1 MNKII
6 RTMVFVSA
14 TALMASCGNGKKAES
29 ADAAAQTEER
39 ATLIATATATRQ
51 EVPQTETYSS
61 SVQAFAVN
69 NIAPQ
74 TGGRIKTIKVDV
86 GSFVE
91 KNQLLAEMDA
101 AQLDQSRLKLV
112 NDSTE
117 LSRLRSLYE
126 EGGVSKSDFDA
137 AEMAWKVS
145 RRSYNNLLENT
156 VLRSPISGV
165 ITARNY
171 DQGDLYSGQPI
182 FVVQQITPVKLL
194 VGISETDYTKVKK
207 GDQVEI
213 TADAIPGRTFT
224 GKVNKVYPTIDPTS
238 HTFTTEV
245 LVGNTDRAL
254 RPGMFARVKVEFGVN
269 NSVVVPDEAVVKMQG
284 SGQRSVYVVNSDN
297 TVNSVIVK
305 IGRHFDRYYE
315 ILEGLNEGDI
325 VATKGSSSLKDGSKV
340 EISKNN

>member
-39 ATLIATATATRQ
+39 ATLIATATVTRQ

>member
-6 RTMVFVSA
+6 RTMVF
-14 TALMASCGNGKKAES
+14 ASVAVTLAACGNGKKADE
-29 ADAAAQTEER
+29 ATAQVEER
-39 ATLIATATATRQ
+39 ATLIATATAVRQ
-51 EVPQTETYSS
+51 EVPQTGTYST

-101 AQLDQSRLKLV
+101 AQLDQARLKLV

-137 AEMAWKVS
+137 AEMAYKVS

-156 VLRSPISGV
+156 WLRSPISGV
-165 ITARNY
+165 VTARNY
-171 DQGDLYSGQPI
+171 DQGDLYSGQAI

-194 VGISETDYTKVKK
+194 VGISESDYTKVKK

-238 HTFTTEV
+238 HTFTTEI
-245 LVGNTDRAL
+245 LVSNTDRTL

-269 NSVVVPDEAVVKMQG
+269 NSIVVPDEAVVKMQG
-284 SGQRSVYVVNSDN
+284 AGQRSVYVVNSDN
-297 TVNSVIVK
+297 TVNSVVVK

-315 ILEGLNEGDI
+315 ILEGLNEGDV
-325 VATKGSSSLKDGSKV
+325 VATKGSNSLKDGAKV

>member
-1 MNKII
+1 MNKIT
-6 RTMVFVSA
+6 RTMVFASA
-14 TALMASCGNGKKAES
+14 AVMLAACGNGKKADS
-29 ADAAAQTEER
+29 ASASQNAEER
-39 ATLIATATATRQ
+39 ATLIATATAVRQ
-51 EVPQTETYSS
+51 DVPQTEVYSS

-74 TGGRIKTIKVDV
+74 TGGRIKSIKVDV
-86 GSFVE
+86 GNFVQ

-101 AQLDQSRLKLV
+101 SQLDQTRLKLV

-117 LSRLRSLYE
+117 LARLKSLYD
-126 EGGVSKSDFDA
+126 EGGVSKSDYDA

-156 VLRSPISGV
+156 WLRSPISGV

-182 FVVQQITPVKLL
+182 FVVQQITPVKIL
-194 VGISETDYTKVKK
+194 VGISESDYTKVKK

-224 GKVNKVYPTIDPTS
+224 GKVNKIYPTIDPTS
-238 HTFTTEV
+238 HTFTTEI
-245 LVGNTDRAL
+245 LVGNTDRTL

-269 NSVVVPDEAVVKMQG
+269 SSIIVPDEAVVKMQG
-284 SGQRSVYVVNSDN
+284 SGQRSVYVVSPDN

-325 VATKGSSSLKDGSKV
+325 VATKGSSSLKDGAKV
-340 EISKNN
+340 EVSKNN

>member
-1 MNKII
+1 MNKIT
-6 RTMVFVSA
+6 RTMIFASA
-14 TALMASCGNGKKAES
+14 AVALAACGNGKKADE
-29 ADAAAQTEER
+29 ATAQAEER
-39 ATLIATATATRQ
+39 ATLIATATAVRQ
-51 EVPQTETYSS
+51 EVPQEEVYSS

-91 KNQLLAEMDA
+91 RNQLLAEMDA
-101 AQLDQSRLKLV
+101 SQLDQTRLKLV

-117 LSRLRSLYE
+117 LSRLRSLYD
-126 EGGVSKSDFDA
+126 EGGVSKSDYDA

-156 VLRSPISGV
+156 WLRSPISGV

-194 VGISETDYTKVKK
+194 VGISESDYTKVKK
-207 GDQVEI
+207 GEEVEI

-224 GKVNKVYPTIDPTS
+224 GKINKVYPTIDPTS

-245 LVGNTDRAL
+245 LVGNADRTL
-254 RPGMFARVKVEFGVN
+254 RPGMYARVKVEFGVN
-269 NSVVVPDEAVVKMQG
+269 NSIVVPDEAVVKMQG
-284 SGQRSVYVVNSDN
+284 SGQRSVYVVSPDN

-315 ILEGLNEGDI
+315 ILEGLNDGDI
-325 VATKGSSSLKDGSKV
+325 VATKGSSSLKDGAKV

>member
-1 MNKII
+1 
-6 RTMVFVSA
+6 MVFASA
-14 TALMASCGNGKKAES
+14 AVLMASCGNGKKADS
-29 ADAAAQTEER
+29 ADAAAQAEER
-39 ATLIATATATRQ
+39 ATLIATATAVRQ
-51 EVPQTETYSS
+51 EVPQTEVYSS

-91 KNQLLAEMDA
+91 RNQLLAEMDA
-101 AQLDQSRLKLV
+101 AQLDQTRLKLV

-156 VLRSPISGV
+156 WLRSPISGV
-165 ITARNY
+165 VTARNY

-224 GKVNKVYPTIDPTS
+224 GKVNKVYPTIDPAS

-245 LVGNTDRAL
+245 LVGNTDRTL

-269 NSVVVPDEAVVKMQG
+269 NSIVVPDEAVVKMQG
-284 SGQRSVYVVNSDN
+284 SGQRSVYVVNPDNN

>member
-14 TALMASCGNGKKAES
+14 AVMLAACGNGKKSDKAT
-29 ADAAAQTEER
+29 AAQVEAR
-39 ATLIATATATRQ
+39 APLIATAMAVKQ
-51 EVPQTETYSS
+51 EVPQTEIYSS

-86 GSFVE
+86 GSFVN
-91 KNQLLAEMDA
+91 KGQLLAEMDA
-101 AQLDQSRLKLV
+101 AQLDQARLKLV

-156 VLRSPISGV
+156 WLRSPISGV
-165 ITARNY
+165 VTERNY
-171 DQGDLYSGQPI
+171 DQGDLYSGQAI

-213 TADAIPGRTFT
+213 TADALPGRTFT

-245 LVGNTDRAL
+245 LVGNTDRTL

-269 NSVVVPDEAVVKMQG
+269 NSIVVPDEAVVKMQG
-284 SGQRSVYVVNSDN
+284 SGQRSVYVVGSDN

-325 VATKGSSSLKDGSKV
+325 VATKGSSSLKDGAKV

>member
-1 MNKII
+1 MNKIT
-6 RTMVFVSA
+6 RTMIFASA
-14 TALMASCGNGKKAES
+14 AVALAACGNGKKADE
-29 ADAAAQTEER
+29 ATAQAEER
-39 ATLIATATATRQ
+39 ATLIATATAVRQ
-51 EVPQTETYSS
+51 EVPQEEVYSS

-91 KNQLLAEMDA
+91 RNQLLAEMDA
-101 AQLDQSRLKLV
+101 SQLDQTRLKLV

-117 LSRLRSLYE
+117 LSRLRSLYD
-126 EGGVSKSDFDA
+126 EGGVSKSDYDA

-156 VLRSPISGV
+156 WLRSPISGV

-194 VGISETDYTKVKK
+194 VGISESDYTKVKK
-207 GDQVEI
+207 GEEVEI

-224 GKVNKVYPTIDPTS
+224 GKINKIYPTIDPTS

-245 LVGNTDRAL
+245 LVGNTDRTL
-254 RPGMFARVKVEFGVN
+254 RPGMYARVKVEFGVN
-269 NSVVVPDEAVVKMQG
+269 NSIVVPDEAVVKMQG
-284 SGQRSVYVVNSDN
+284 SGQRSVYVVSPDN

-315 ILEGLNEGDI
+315 ILEGLNDGDI
-325 VATKGSSSLKDGSKV
+325 VATKGSSSLKDGAKV

>member
-14 TALMASCGNGKKAES
+14 AVMLAACGNGKKSDKAT
-29 ADAAAQTEER
+29 AAQVEER
-39 ATLIATATATRQ
+39 ATLIATATAVKQ
-51 EVPQTETYSS
+51 EVPQTEIYSS
-61 SVQAFAVN
+61 SVQALAVN

-86 GSFVE
+86 GSFVN
-91 KNQLLAEMDA
+91 KGQLLAEMDA
-101 AQLDQSRLKLV
+101 AQLDQTRLKLV

-156 VLRSPISGV
+156 WLRSPISGV
-165 ITARNY
+165 VTERNY
-171 DQGDLYSGQPI
+171 DQGDLYSGQAI

-213 TADAIPGRTFT
+213 TADALPGRTFT

-245 LVGNTDRAL
+245 LVGNTDRTL

-269 NSVVVPDEAVVKMQG
+269 NSIVVPDEAVVKMQG
-284 SGQRSVYVVNSDN
+284 SGQRSVYVVGSDN

-325 VATKGSSSLKDGSKV
+325 VATKGSSSLKDGAKV

>member
-1 MNKII
+1 MNKTI
-6 RTMVFVSA
+6 RTMIFASA
-14 TALMASCGNGKKAES
+14 TVLMAACGNGRKADNAGAS
-29 ADAAAQTEER
+29 AQVEER
-39 ATLIATATATRQ
+39 TTLISTTVATRQ
-51 EVPQTETYSS
+51 EVPQTEIYSS

-86 GSFVE
+86 GSFVN
-91 KNQLLAEMDA
+91 KNELLAEMDA
-101 AQLDQSRLKLV
+101 AQLDQARLKLV

-126 EGGVSKSDFDA
+126 GGGVSKSDFDA

-156 VLRSPISGV
+156 WLRSPISGV

-194 VGISETDYTKVKK
+194 VGISESDYTKVKK

-224 GKVNKVYPTIDPTS
+224 GKVNKV
-238 HTFTTEV
+238 
-245 LVGNTDRAL
+245 
-254 RPGMFARVKVEFGVN
+254 
-269 NSVVVPDEAVVKMQG
+269 
-284 SGQRSVYVVNSDN
+284 
-297 TVNSVIVK
+297 
-305 IGRHFDRYYE
+305 
-315 ILEGLNEGDI
+315 
-325 VATKGSSSLKDGSKV
+325 
-340 EISKNN
+340 

>member
-6 RTMVFVSA
+6 RTMVF
-14 TALMASCGNGKKAES
+14 ASVAVTLAACGNGKKADE
-29 ADAAAQTEER
+29 ATAQVEER
-39 ATLIATATATRQ
+39 ATLIATATAVRQ
-51 EVPQTETYSS
+51 EVPQTETYST

-101 AQLDQSRLKLV
+101 AQLDQARLKLV

-137 AEMAWKVS
+137 AEMAYKVS

-156 VLRSPISGV
+156 WLRSPISGV
-165 ITARNY
+165 VTARNY
-171 DQGDLYSGQPI
+171 DQGDLYSGQAI

-194 VGISETDYTKVKK
+194 VGISESDYTKVKK

-238 HTFTTEV
+238 HTFTTEI
-245 LVGNTDRAL
+245 LVSNTDRTL

-269 NSVVVPDEAVVKMQG
+269 NSIVVPDEAVVKMQG
-284 SGQRSVYVVNSDN
+284 AGQRSVYVVNSDN
-297 TVNSVIVK
+297 TVNSVVVK

-325 VATKGSSSLKDGSKV
+325 VATKGSNSLKDGAKV

>member
-14 TALMASCGNGKKAES
+14 AVILAACGNGKKSDKAT
-29 ADAAAQTEER
+29 AAQVEER
-39 ATLIATATATRQ
+39 ATLIATAMAVKQ
-51 EVPQTETYSS
+51 EVPQTEIYSS

-86 GSFVE
+86 GSFVN
-91 KNQLLAEMDA
+91 KGQLLAEMDA
-101 AQLDQSRLKLV
+101 AQLDQARLKLV

-156 VLRSPISGV
+156 WLRSPISGV

-194 VGISETDYTKVKK
+194 VGISESDYTNVKK

-245 LVGNTDRAL
+245 LVGNTDRTL
-254 RPGMFARVKVEFGVN
+254 RPGMFARVKVKFGVN
-269 NSVVVPDEAVVKMQG
+269 NSIVVPDEAVVKMQG
-284 SGQRSVYVVNSDN
+284 SGQRSVYVVGSDN

-305 IGRHFDRYYE
+305 VGRHFDRYYE

-325 VATKGSSSLKDGSKV
+325 VATKGSSSLKDGAKV

>member
-1 MNKII
+1 MNKIT
-6 RTMVFVSA
+6 RTMVFASA
-14 TALMASCGNGKKAES
+14 AVMLAACGNGKKSDS
-29 ADAAAQTEER
+29 ASAAQNVEER
-39 ATLIATATATRQ
+39 ATLIATATAVRQ
-51 EVPQTETYSS
+51 EVPQTEVYSS

-74 TGGRIKTIKVDV
+74 TSGRIKTIKVDV
-86 GSFVE
+86 GSFVG

-101 AQLDQSRLKLV
+101 SQLDQARLKLV

-117 LSRLRSLYE
+117 LARLKSLYE
-126 EGGVSKSDFDA
+126 EGGVSKSDYDA
-137 AEMAWKVS
+137 SEMAWKVS

-156 VLRSPISGV
+156 WLRSPISGV
-165 ITARNY
+165 VTARNY
-171 DQGDLYSGQPI
+171 DQGDLYSGQAI

-224 GKVNKVYPTIDPTS
+224 GKVNKIYPTIDPTS
-238 HTFTTEV
+238 HTFTTEI
-245 LVGNTDRAL
+245 LVGNTDRTL
-254 RPGMFARVKVEFGVN
+254 RPGMYARVKVEFGVN
-269 NSVVVPDEAVVKMQG
+269 NSIVVPDEAVVKMQG
-284 SGQRSVYVVNSDN
+284 SGQRSVYVVSPDN

-325 VATKGSSSLKDGSKV
+325 VATKGSSSLKDGAKV
-340 EISKNN
+340 EITKNN

>member
-1 MNKII
+1 MNKIT

-14 TALMASCGNGKKAES
+14 AVMLAACGNGKKADSS
-29 ADAAAQTEER
+29 ASAQNVEER
-39 ATLIATATATRQ
+39 ATLIATATAVRQ
-51 EVPQTETYSS
+51 EVPQTEVYSS

-74 TGGRIKTIKVDV
+74 TGGRIKSIKVDV

-101 AQLDQSRLKLV
+101 SQLDQTRLKLV

-117 LSRLRSLYE
+117 LARLKSLYD
-126 EGGVSKSDFDA
+126 EGGVSKSDYDA

-156 VLRSPISGV
+156 WLRSPISGV
-165 ITARNY
+165 VTARNY
-171 DQGDLYSGQPI
+171 DQGDLYSGQAI

-224 GKVNKVYPTIDPTS
+224 GKVNKIYPTIDPTS

-245 LVGNTDRAL
+245 VVGNADRTL
-254 RPGMFARVKVEFGVN
+254 RPGMYARVKVEFGVN
-269 NSVVVPDEAVVKMQG
+269 NSIVVPDEAVVKMQG
-284 SGQRSVYVVNSDN
+284 SGQRSVYVVGKDN
-297 TVNSVIVK
+297 TVNSVLVK
-305 IGRHFDRYYE
+305 VGRHFDRYYE

-325 VATKGSSSLKDGSKV
+325 VATKGSSSLKDGAKV
-340 EISKNN
+340 EISANN

>member
-1 MNKII
+1 MNKTI
-6 RTMVFVSA
+6 RTMIFASA
-14 TALMASCGNGKKAES
+14 TVLMAACGNGRKADNAGAS
-29 ADAAAQTEER
+29 AQVEER
-39 ATLIATATATRQ
+39 TTLISTTVATRQ
-51 EVPQTETYSS
+51 EVPQTEVYSTT
-61 SVQAFAVN
+61 VQAFAIN

-74 TGGRIKTIKVDV
+74 TGGRIKNIKVDV

-91 KNQLLAEMDA
+91 RNQLLAEMDA
-101 AQLDQSRLKLV
+101 AQLDQARLKLV

-156 VLRSPISGV
+156 LLRSPISGV
-165 ITARNY
+165 VTARNY
-171 DQGDLYSGQPI
+171 DQGDLYSGQAI

-194 VGISETDYTKVKK
+194 VGISESDYTKIKK

-224 GKVNKVYPTIDPTS
+224 GKVNKVYPTIDPTN

-245 LVGNTDRAL
+245 LVGNTDRTL
-254 RPGMFARVKVEFGVN
+254 RPGMFARAKVEFGVN
-269 NSVVVPDEAVVKMQG
+269 NSIVVPDEAVVKMQG
-284 SGQRSVYVVNSDN
+284 SGQRSVYVVGSDN

-325 VATKGSSSLKDGSKV
+325 VATKGSSSLKDGAKV

>member
-14 TALMASCGNGKKAES
+14 TALMASCGNGKKADS
-29 ADAAAQTEER
+29 TAAAQVEER
-39 ATLIATATATRQ
+39 ATLISTATATRQ

-101 AQLDQSRLKLV
+101 AQLDQARLKLV

>member
-1 MNKII
+1 MNKIT
-6 RTMVFVSA
+6 RTMVFASA
-14 TALMASCGNGKKAES
+14 AVMLAACGNGKKADS
-29 ADAAAQTEER
+29 ASASQNAEER
-39 ATLIATATATRQ
+39 ATLIATATAVRQ
-51 EVPQTETYSS
+51 DVPQTEVYSS

-74 TGGRIKTIKVDV
+74 TGGRIKSIKVDV
-86 GSFVE
+86 GNFVQ

-101 AQLDQSRLKLV
+101 SQLDQTRLKLV

-117 LSRLRSLYE
+117 LARLKSLYD
-126 EGGVSKSDFDA
+126 EGGVSKSDYDA

-156 VLRSPISGV
+156 WLRSPISGV

-182 FVVQQITPVKLL
+182 FVVQQITPVKIL
-194 VGISETDYTKVKK
+194 VGISESDYTKVKK

-224 GKVNKVYPTIDPTS
+224 GKVNKIYPTIDPAS
-238 HTFTTEV
+238 HTFTTEI
-245 LVGNTDRAL
+245 LVGNTDRTL

-269 NSVVVPDEAVVKMQG
+269 NSIIVPDEAVVKMQG
-284 SGQRSVYVVNSDN
+284 SGQRSVYVVSPDN
-297 TVNSVIVK
+297 TVNSVVVK

-325 VATKGSSSLKDGSKV
+325 VATKGSSSLKDGAKV
-340 EISKNN
+340 EITKNN

>member
-6 RTMVFVSA
+6 RTMVF
-14 TALMASCGNGKKAES
+14 ASVAVTLAACGNGKKADE
-29 ADAAAQTEER
+29 AAAQVEER
-39 ATLIATATATRQ
+39 ATLIATATAVRQ
-51 EVPQTETYSS
+51 EVPQTEVYSS

-101 AQLDQSRLKLV
+101 AQLDQARLKLV

-117 LSRLRSLYE
+117 LSRLKSLYE

-137 AEMAWKVS
+137 AEMAYKVS

-156 VLRSPISGV
+156 WLRSPISGV
-165 ITARNY
+165 VTARNY
-171 DQGDLYSGQPI
+171 DQGDLYSGQAI

-194 VGISETDYTKVKK
+194 VGISESDYTKVKK

-224 GKVNKVYPTIDPTS
+224 GKVNKVYPTIDPAS

-245 LVGNTDRAL
+245 LVSNTDRTL

-269 NSVVVPDEAVVKMQG
+269 NSIVVPDEAVVKMQG
-284 SGQRSVYVVNSDN
+284 AGQRSVYVVNSDN

-315 ILEGLNEGDI
+315 ILEGLNEGDV
-325 VATKGSSSLKDGSKV
+325 VATKGSNSLKDGAKV

>member
-6 RTMVFVSA
+6 RTMAFVSA
-14 TALMASCGNGKKAES
+14 ATLLASCGNGKKADNTS
-29 ADAAAQTEER
+29 AAQNVEER
-39 ATLIATATATRQ
+39 ATLIATATAVRQ
-51 EVPQTETYSS
+51 EVPQTEVYST
-61 SVQAFAVN
+61 SVEAFAVN

-74 TGGRIKTIKVDV
+74 TGGRIEVIKVDV
-86 GSFVE
+86 GSFVN

-101 AQLDQSRLKLV
+101 SQLDQARLKLA

-156 VLRSPISGV
+156 LLRSPISGV
-165 ITARNY
+165 VTARNY

-194 VGISETDYTKVKK
+194 VGISESDYTKVKK
-207 GDQVEI
+207 GDEVEI
-213 TADAIPGRTFT
+213 TADAIPERVFK
-224 GKVNKVYPTIDPTS
+224 GKINKIYPTIDPAS

-245 LVGNTDRAL
+245 LVGNADRTL

-269 NSVVVPDEAVVKMQG
+269 NSIVVPDEAVVKMQG
-284 SGQRSVYVVNSDN
+284 SGQRSVYVVGADN

-325 VATKGSSSLKDGSKV
+325 VATKGSSSLKDGAKV

>member
-6 RTMVFVSA
+6 RTMAFVSA
-14 TALMASCGNGKKAES
+14 AAFMASCGNGKKAES
-29 ADAAAQTEER
+29 ADVPAQAQER
-39 ATLIATATATRQ
+39 ATLIATATAERM
-51 EVPQTETYSS
+51 EVPQTDIYSS
-61 SVQAFAVN
+61 TVQAFAVN

-101 AQLDQSRLKLV
+101 SQLDQARLKLV

-156 VLRSPISGV
+156 WLRSPISGV
-165 ITARNY
+165 VTARNY

-182 FVVQQITPVKLL
+182 FVVQQITPVKIL
-194 VGISETDYTKVKK
+194 VGISESDYTKVKK
-207 GDQVEI
+207 GDRVEV
-213 TADAIPGRTFT
+213 TADAIPERTFT
-224 GKVNKVYPTIDPTS
+224 GKVGKVYPTIDPTS
-238 HTFTTEV
+238 HTFTTEI
-245 LVGNTDRAL
+245 LVGNTDRTL
-254 RPGMFARVKVEFGVN
+254 RPGMFTRVKVEFGVN
-269 NSVVVPDEAVVKMQG
+269 NSIVVPDEAVVKMQG
-284 SGQRSVYVVNSDN
+284 SGQRNVFVVGSDN
-297 TVNSVIVK
+297 TVRSVIVK
-305 IGRHFDRYYE
+305 VGRHFDRYYE

-325 VATKGSSSLKDGSKV
+325 VATKGSTSLKDGSKV

>member
-1 MNKII
+1 MNKIT
-6 RTMVFVSA
+6 RTMVF
-14 TALMASCGNGKKAES
+14 ALAAVMLAACGNGKKADS
-29 ADAAAQTEER
+29 ASASQNAEER
-39 ATLIATATATRQ
+39 ATLIATATAVRQ
-51 EVPQTETYSS
+51 DVPQTEVYSS

-74 TGGRIKTIKVDV
+74 TGGRIKSIKVDV
-86 GSFVE
+86 GNFVQ

-101 AQLDQSRLKLV
+101 SQLDQTRLKLV

-117 LSRLRSLYE
+117 LARLKSLYD
-126 EGGVSKSDFDA
+126 EGGVSKSDYDA

-156 VLRSPISGV
+156 WLRSPISGV

-182 FVVQQITPVKLL
+182 FVVQQITPVKIL
-194 VGISETDYTKVKK
+194 VGISESDYTKVKK

-224 GKVNKVYPTIDPTS
+224 GKVNKIYPTIDPAS
-238 HTFTTEV
+238 HTFTTEI
-245 LVGNTDRAL
+245 LVGNTDRTL

-269 NSVVVPDEAVVKMQG
+269 NSIIVPDEAVVKMQG
-284 SGQRSVYVVNSDN
+284 SGQRSVYVVSPDN
-297 TVNSVIVK
+297 TVNSVVVK

-325 VATKGSSSLKDGSKV
+325 VATKGSSSLKDGAKV
-340 EISKNN
+340 EVSKNN

>member
-51 EVPQTETYSS
+51 EVPQTETYSP